1 MKNSHVVAPL
11 MNLSVDLLAAIKN
24 QTYSLRPV
32 KISKKKR
39 RQSSPAEDYNIAQIL
54 ARRIAMGY
62 GGTEEDNISVKS
74 DDSCGSCGSINSHRS
89 VESIKSVG
97 STK

>member
-32 KISKKKR
+32 KIPKQKR

-62 GGTEEDNISVKS
+62 GGQYKCQD
-74 DDSCGSCGSINSHRS
+74 C
-89 VESIKSVG
+89 
-97 STK
+97 

>member
-32 KISKKKR
+32 KFNKKKR
-39 RQSSPAEDYNIAQIL
+39 RQSSRAEDYNIAQIL

-62 GGTEEDNISVKS
+62 GGQYKCQD
-74 DDSCGSCGSINSHRS
+74 C
-89 VESIKSVG
+89 
-97 STK
+97 